1 MARGDAVA
9 RRRLGCACVL
19 IAIPLLVVALWNPLV
34 ESAGGGEVLSADAC
48 LRQEGEVPPWFAE
61 EVLDVG
67 GARELRANEDWS
79 VVSFVV
85 DGEREAVASMLA
97 TDMESRG
104 WMLMES
110 GREGALTGVKEG
122 GRCPWMALS
131 CTEVG
136 EMVCVVVQVPAPAL

>member
-1 MARGDAVA
+1 M
-9 RRRLGCACVL
+9 
-19 IAIPLLVVALWNPLV
+19 
-34 ESAGGGEVLSADAC
+34 
-48 LRQEGEVPPWFAE
+48 PPWFAE

-110 GREGALTGVKEG
+110 GQGGVLTGVKEG

-131 CTEVG
+131 CTEMD